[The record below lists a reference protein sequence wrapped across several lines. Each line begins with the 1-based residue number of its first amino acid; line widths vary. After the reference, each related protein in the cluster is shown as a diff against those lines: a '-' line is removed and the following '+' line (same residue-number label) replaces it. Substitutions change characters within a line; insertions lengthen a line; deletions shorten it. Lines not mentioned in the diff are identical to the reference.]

1 MGLMGR
7 GSMMSLRSF
16 GAAAVVAASV
26 FAAAPSAMASAA
38 APAARLASPAGTRA
52 AAQPNV
58 GAFQWPRPT
67 DRNIYICQSSNYKS
81 LLVWQTD
88 GNLVDYDET
97 GRARWS
103 SRTDGRGEAVSFT
116 QTGYLTVYDNVGP
129 TWSDGAFGYN
139 SSLQCQTDGNVVIY
153 SNGVATWSTRTA
165 H

>member
-1 MGLMGR
+1 M
-7 GSMMSLRSF
+7 SMMSLRSF

-26 FAAAPSAMASAA
+26 FAVAPSAMASTA
-38 APAARLASPAGTRA
+38 APTARLASPAGSRA

-67 DRNIYICQSSNYKS
+67 GGNIYICQSSNYKS
-81 LLVWQTD
+81 LLAWQTD

-103 SRTDGRGEAVSFT
+103 SRTAGRGEAVSFT
-116 QTGYLTVYDNVGP
+116 QTGLLAVYDNVGL
-129 TWSDGAFGYN
+129 TWASGAYGSN
-139 SSLQCQTDGNVVIY
+139 ASLQCQTDGNVVIY
-153 SNGVATWSTRTA
+153 SNGRAIWSTQTA